1 MQRGKGVFNWCLERD
16 LEKQWQELL
25 ALLIPGRESEE
36 ARIDIDIDIDGDR
49 DLNVHIEKLIRIS

>member
-1 MQRGKGVFNWCLERD
+1 M
-16 LEKQWQELL
+16 EKQWQELL

-36 ARIDIDIDIDGDR
+36 ARIEAIDIDGDR